1 MAMRLDAYMQALM
14 ARLVPLYS
22 REEAKSLGCL
32 LLERYCS
39 WPSHSY
45 YSRPEAEIPASAR
58 AALEA
63 ALEDLAA
70 GRPIQYIIG
79 DTCFDGLALT
89 VREGVLI
96 PRPETEELLRWA
108 GDWLKSLGGRP
119 ESSLRIVDICTGSGA
134 LAVALAK
141 RFPQARVYGLDI
153 SEEALAVAKE
163 NSRRQEVDVQY
174 VQGDVLQ
181 TGPLSL
187 LENFGSL
194 AQEGSFDLII
204 SNPPYV
210 CDSEAACMRPNVL
223 AHEPHL
229 ALFVPDADPLRFYHA
244 LAAWGKRCLRPGGAL
259 MMEINEA
266 FGTELMLLFEA
277 EGFTQV
283 CLRQDLLGKD
293 RMLQA
298 ILS

>member
-22 REEAKSLGCL
+22 REEAKSLGSL

-63 ALEDLAA
+63 ALEDLVA

-119 ESSLRIVDICTGSGA
+119 ESSLRIMDICTGSGA

-141 RFPQARVYGLDI
+141 RFPKARVYGLDI
-153 SEEALAVAKE
+153 SDEALEVVRE

-194 AQEGSFDLII
+194 AQEGFDLII

-210 CDSEAACMRPNVL
+210 CASEAACMRPNVL

-229 ALFVPDADPLRFYHA
+229 ALFVPDTDPLRFYRA
-244 LAAWGKRCLRPGGAL
+244 LAAWGRRYLKPSGAL

-266 FGTELMLLFEA
+266 FGTELVLLFEA

-283 CLRQDLLGKD
+283 CLRQDLFGKD